1 MKVLSQLTKT
11 CAIAL
16 AVSANRTIKADGWL
30 CSECLLGNEETQLL
44 CFNCMADRNIP
55 ESDKLKLGERITFL
69 HGLSL
74 EDESDREIN
83 RLIYQLPKFL
93 ISKQPLLFMKAIGW
107 LFDQGIV
114 DNDGLERAVRDFK
127 HRGKAWLD
135 SFLEPYD
142 KSAIEAYKLTPEF
155 LKTMLEKLCGE

>member
-30 CSECLLGNEETQLL
+30 CNECLYWNEGSQGKCFYCSTDHIYPPDHTQNSDELDQCIMFL
-44 CFNCMADRNIP
+44 P
-55 ESDKLKLGERITFL
+55 EPKLG
-69 HGLSL
+69 
-74 EDESDREIN
+74 DESDREI
-83 RLIYQLPKFL
+83 LQDTT
-93 ISKQPLLFMKAIGW
+93 LLFMKAMGW

-127 HRGKAWLD
+127 HMGKAWLD